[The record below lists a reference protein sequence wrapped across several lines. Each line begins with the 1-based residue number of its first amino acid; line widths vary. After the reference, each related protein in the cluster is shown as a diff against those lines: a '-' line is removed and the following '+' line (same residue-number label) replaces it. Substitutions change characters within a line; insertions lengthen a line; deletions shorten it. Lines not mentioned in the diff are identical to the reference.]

1 MAYLVSLLLGWF
13 WGVSVV
19 GGFLVISGF
28 VDWCFTT
35 VD

>member
-1 MAYLVSLLLGWF
+1 MSLLLGCF
-13 WGVSVV
+13 GGVSVV

-28 VDWCFTT
+28 VDWCFTS